1 MRIVDPHV
9 HFWDL
14 REVAPP
20 WLANPKEVY
29 SGDNRKLPRRFTS
42 TELRA
47 STPGVEVLKVV
58 HVETIPV
65 DPLAETRWVQRL
77 ADEGGYPQGIVASAD
92 FSRPDA
98 ETLLGAHVQAR
109 NVRGIRQILNVHSDP
124 RYDYV
129 GRHYMQEPKWR
140 ANLRLLA
147 KFKLSFDLQIY
158 PSQAAT
164 AARLAVENPD
174 ITFILNHTGMCV
186 DRNRRG
192 WREWREGLRAL
203 ATCAN
208 IAAKISGLAMFDHAW
223 TVESLR
229 PYVLETIEAFG
240 IERCMFASN
249 FPIDG
254 LHSSYG
260 ALWRAYAEIVADTS
274 EAEREA
280 LFVRNA
286 ERYYR
291 I

>member
-14 REVAPP
+14 RAVAPP
-20 WLANPKEVY
+20 WLADPKEVY
-29 SGDNRKLPRRFTS
+29 SGDNRKLPHRFTS
-42 TELRA
+42 AELRA
-47 STPGVEVLKVV
+47 GAPGVEVLKVV

-77 ADEGGYPQGIVASAD
+77 ADETGYPQGIVAHAD
-92 FSRPDA
+92 LCRPDA
-98 ETLLGAHVQAR
+98 EALLRAHVQVR
-109 NVRGIRQILNVHSDP
+109 NTRGIRQILNVHSDP

-129 GRHYMQEPKWR
+129 GRHYMHEPQWR

-164 AARLAVENPD
+164 AATLAAENPGV
-174 ITFILNHTGMCV
+174 TFILNHTGMCV

-192 WREWREGLRAL
+192 WREWRDGLCVL
-203 ATCAN
+203 AACAN
-208 IAAKISGLAMFDHAW
+208 VAAKISGLAMFDHAW

-229 PYVLETIEAFG
+229 PHVLETIEAFG

-254 LHSSYG
+254 LHSSYD
-260 ALWRAYAEIVADTS
+260 ALWQAYAEIVADTS
-274 EAEREA
+274 EIEREA

-286 ERYYR
+286 ECYYR